1 MCGFCQL
8 KEEMLAMRYKPATNG
23 QKRPYANSSAKA
35 TETASFALTSHAG
48 PLKRHGAMEKPLVK
62 FGRLIPRK
70 FAMAA
75 MANPLTAPLTSHIMA
90 PVAAS
95 CCPCWVEAPPDW
107 PRRSRKRPGEV
118 WLFKTSV
125 DLWSTVM
132 SLMSSIVGLVHPTF
146 SSNINPFGN
155 AESQRVP

>member
-1 MCGFCQL
+1 
-8 KEEMLAMRYKPATNG
+8 MRLLPVEGRNACHEI
-23 QKRPYANSSAKA
+23 QASHQWS
-35 TETASFALTSHAG
+35 ETPICKLESEGYRNCKLCIDIPCRS
-48 PLKRHGAMEKPLVK
+48 LKRHGAMEKPLVK
-62 FGRLIPRK
+62 FGQLIPRK